1 MTLTETT
8 EPLYVPY
15 TAAGQSAFDVILEI
29 ATKMCNRAKAE
40 TADFVA
46 ANFPKSKTVEEH
58 HDNGKYSRIIKT
70 PKGTRRTITITYDY
84 RTKAIE
90 TY

>member
-1 MTLTETT
+1 MNA

-15 TAAGQSAFDVILEI
+15 TAAGQSTFEVICEI

-46 ANFPKSKTVEEH
+46 ANFPRSKTVEEF
-58 HDNGKYSRIIKT
+58 HDNGKYSRTIT
-70 PKGTRRTITITYDY
+70 SPKGTRRTIAYDY

-90 TY
+90 TN